1 MKHTRLTK
9 EVVAKVVISP
19 SRTTLPCHSKSADY
33 RKVDLIAEFLLN
45 NYPNEHTQKGIVAD
59 LRQFAA
65 WLSKTFGKDVFEVT
79 APELG
84 LFRGHLEV
92 LGYKIGSINRK
103 LSSLKAFYRYLHEVG
118 VNDTNVAQYLKLIK
132 NRTQIGTTPAF
143 QQQQLRELFES
154 FDDSKPNDLRDKVIV
169 AIAFFCAARVSAIL
183 NLTFEDVIREASGL
197 KLRLREKGGKVR
209 FLHCNSELL
218 APALISYLSSLDFSG
233 GYLFRGYRVRT
244 GFTEKRFGR
253 QNCHDMIKRRC
264 RRLGLGESLSMHSF
278 RASFATTWLGKNFSI
293 DSLQKIGGWANLDTV
308 KRYDRNRQEAS
319 VSEME
324 LMTLG

>member
-1 MKHTRLTK
+1 MTYTTTTTAGTSELITRNPNGRIALGG
-9 EVVAKVVISP
+9 I
-19 SRTTLPCHSKSADY
+19 DDG
-33 RKVDLIAEFLLN
+33 RKRDLIAEFILYK
-45 NYPNEHTQKGIVAD
+45 YPNEHTQKGIVAD
-59 LRQFAA
+59 LRQFAT
-65 WLSKTFGKDVFEVT
+65 WLSKTLGKDVFEVA

-84 LFRGHLEV
+84 LFRRHLET

-118 VNDTNVAQYLKLIK
+118 VSDTNISQYLKLIK

-143 QQQQLRELFES
+143 QKEQLRELFES
-154 FDDSKPNDLRDKVIV
+154 FDESKPNDLRDKVIV
-169 AIAFFCAARVSAIL
+169 AIAFYCAARVSAIL
-183 NLTFEDVIREASGL
+183 NLTFDDVIREASGL

-209 FLHCNSELL
+209 FLHCNSEVL
-218 APALISYLSSLDFSG
+218 APVLLRYLKSLEFSA

-244 GFTEKRFGR
+244 GFTEKKFGR

-308 KRYDRNRQEAS
+308 KRYDRNHQEAS

-324 LMTLG
+324 LMILG